1 MSKMQTK
8 KETVLRKTPTAST
21 KILDI
26 IPEGENVSVIETL
39 NTWSKV
45 DYNDQE
51 GWVPSSELSAP
62 GSVSKAKI
70 EESAELTESPESYES
85 EESPETDNDSSEMI
99 NDMPEK
105 KSKKKQSNDSK

>member
-51 GWVPSSELSAP
+51 GWVPSSELFAP

-70 EESAELTESPESYES
+70 EESTELPESYES
-85 EESPETDNDSSEMI
+85 EESPETDNDPSEMI
-99 NDMPEK
+99 NDIPEK